1 MVIDYLREL
10 EAHVNSI
17 KELTRECDAQNIDIE
32 MLRNKVAAL
41 EQAIVEASIP
51 DGSITTAKLATGAVT
66 AGKIASSA
74 VTTGKLANSAV
85 TSEKIANGAVHTD
98 NIADR
103 AVTTD
108 KIIDGAVT
116 NDKLAL
122 TRTVYVS
129 GETSHSL
136 TSGTTMQPITD
147 EFSIPAGTHILWLY
161 MRKGI
166 TSGVTGQHLAA
177 VSLYDAETGAGVA
190 RTAEV
195 RNPAFAAAQTL
206 SACFTLNITNATRKY
221 KIYGFQNAGVTNNDI
236 RVSLI
241 GMRLGDAT

>member
-1 MVIDYLREL
+1 MIIDYLKEL
-10 EAHVNSI
+10 EQHINSI

-32 MLRNKVAAL
+32 QLRSKVAAL
-41 EQAIVEASIP
+41 EQQIVEMSIP
-51 DGSITTAKLATGAVT
+51 DGSVTAAKLATNAVT
-66 AGKIASSA
+66 SGKIASSA
-74 VTTGKLANSAV
+74 VTSV
-85 TSEKIANGAVHTD
+85 KIANGAVTSAKIASGAVHTE

-129 GETSHSL
+129 GETTHSL
-136 TSGTTMQPITD
+136 TSGTTFQAISDAFT
-147 EFSIPAGTHILWLY
+147 IPAGLHVFWLY
-161 MRKGI
+161 MRKGV
-166 TSGVTGQHLAA
+166 TTGVTGQHLAA
-177 VSLYDAETGAGVA
+177 VSLCDATTGAGIA

-195 RNPAFAAAQTL
+195 RNPAFAAAQSL
-206 SACFTLNITNATRKY
+206 SACFTLNITDATRQY
-221 KIYGFQNAGVTNNDI
+221 KIYGFQNAGVTNNDVRI
-236 RVSLI
+236 SLI

>member
-10 EAHVNSI
+10 EEHVNSI

-51 DGSITTAKLATGAVT
+51 DGAITTAKLATGAVT
-66 AGKIASSA
+66 AGKISSSA
-74 VTTGKLANSAV
+74 VTTGKIASSAV
-85 TSEKIANGAVHTD
+85 TSEKIAIGAVHTD

-108 KIIDGAVT
+108 KIIDGAIT
-116 NDKLAL
+116 NDKLGLA
-122 TRTVYVS
+122 RTNYVS
-129 GETSHSL
+129 SEASHSL
-136 TSGTTMQPITD
+136 TSGTTLQAISD
-147 EFSIPAGTHILWLY
+147 EFSISAGLHVFWLY

-177 VSLYDAETGAGVA
+177 VSLCDATTGAGIA

-195 RNPAFAAAQTL
+195 RNPAFAPAQTL
-206 SACFTLNITNATRKY
+206 SACFTLNVTDATRKY
-221 KIYGFQNAGVTNNDI
+221 KIYGFQNSGVTNNDI
-236 RVSLI
+236 RVGLI